1 MRSLE
6 ERKKQKVN
14 GLYFWNLPSAPQK
27 RALSGIGNSVLL
39 VSSGLTI
46 LTYVSWPRY
55 QESRFSVL
63 RFQTPT
69 LSSDTKIAVHAPG

>member
-1 MRSLE
+1 MYE
-6 ERKKQKVN
+6 TMVED
-14 GLYFWNLPSAPQK
+14 GTYFCLLLSAPQK

-39 VSSGLTI
+39 FGSGFTT
-46 LTYVSWPRY
+46 LTYVSCPRY

-69 LSSDTKIAVHAPG
+69 LSMEIRIAVHAPGYT